1 VKQRSSA
8 PTREDITMNTT
19 TAITAHDTGSET
31 IDRRN
36 RYIRAGL
43 IAGLAAAAVNTIVV
57 AVADA
62 GDVSLTVDDS
72 GRPIPLVGFAQV
84 TFISALIGIAIAAV
98 VRRRSARP
106 VERFTRITVALT
118 ALSLIP
124 RSSSMPTRRPAFR

>member
-1 VKQRSSA
+1 
-8 PTREDITMNTT
+8 MNTT

-106 VERFTRITVALT
+106 VER
-118 ALSLIP
+118 
-124 RSSSMPTRRPAFR
+124 